1 MPFDYKK
8 SHCCESGK
16 EYPLHS
22 RYELKSLYD
31 PDRRTFIYDIGK
43 YEQGIGCH
51 RFPGN
56 KGESGNADKCCPD
69 AEQGYYSCKVVLI

>member
-1 MPFDYKK
+1 MIGQ
-8 SHCCESGK
+8 ENV
-16 EYPLHS
+16 
-22 RYELKSLYD
+22 
-31 PDRRTFIYDIGK
+31 IYDIGK
-43 YEQGIGCH
+43 YDKVLNCH

>member
-1 MPFDYKK
+1 MEKEGAEVRCHSTTRSPIAV
-8 SHCCESGK
+8 SLEK

-31 PDRRTFIYDIGK
+31 PDRRTFIYDIG
-43 YEQGIGCH
+43 
-51 RFPGN
+51 
-56 KGESGNADKCCPD
+56 NADKCCPD